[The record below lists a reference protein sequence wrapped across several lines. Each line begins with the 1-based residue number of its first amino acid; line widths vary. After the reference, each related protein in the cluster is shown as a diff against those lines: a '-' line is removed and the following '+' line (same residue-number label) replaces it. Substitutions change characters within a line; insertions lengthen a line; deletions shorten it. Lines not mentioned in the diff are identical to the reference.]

1 MTVSCRA
8 SRVILL
14 SSVYARRSG
23 PGVPHSQFLV
33 GPRAALPVAP
43 SRAYAPALEAVRPT
57 VQREV

>member
-14 SSVYARRSG
+14 SSVNARQSG
-23 PGVPHSQFLV
+23 PCVPHSQFLP
-33 GPRAALPVAP
+33 GRRAAPPVLP

-57 VQREV
+57 VKREV